1 MLRPTVHNQGFHS
14 PPRRRPAGGTGREP
28 PMDLPPLP
36 TALPPGWSIDGEHA
50 CSLYVHPDSAL
61 PYLGRYMEL
70 ADDAAV
76 ETLLQYISARA
87 AAVLASST
95 FLDAPVAVL
104 QAVLSYPAL
113 AIGEDALLGRVMHYA
128 AHKTGARSD
137 APARWSRDERDAL
150 RPVLAGLIPHLAVLS
165 LSSHVFLRTVEPLE
179 LFSMQAL
186 SCKYKYDALLADA
199 VGAGRSERDMV
210 LEMFGGSSQ
219 LGSPPPGMPRARQSI
234 FVSDSA
240 HPHEAGGEEEL
251 QRVAVAA
258 WAGRTCVE
266 FDRRSCVA
274 PDARLSFYG
283 DGEGRTLLADWSNLW
298 RGGGSTAGGRRFLVL
313 PGHQFW
319 VGFKCPARTTRPLW
333 GWKFRAR
340 PIAEDE

>member
-1 MLRPTVHNQGFHS
+1 
-14 PPRRRPAGGTGREP
+14 
-28 PMDLPPLP
+28 MDLPPLP

-113 AIGEDALLGRVMHYA
+113 AIGE
-128 AHKTGARSD
+128 
-137 APARWSRDERDAL
+137 DAL